1 VNDRP
6 NILLIMTDQH
16 RLSAIGAYRDSPL
29 CGDTPC
35 RTPHIDRLAAE
46 GVRFDTVYTTCPVCS
61 PARGS
66 VITGLYPHAHGISS
80 NAHNLGSSV
89 HELPDG
95 PNLLPRKL
103 AELGYSSGYTG
114 KWHLGNGATTAFGAD
129 VDPALPTSRGFVGQD
144 FGGHGGG
151 GFGCDEY
158 QDYLREQGLSHEV
171 KPWSENTKQILPTGE
186 LAGPV
191 ESTVPYFLADHT
203 RSLIDRFSA
212 EEAPYFIWHNFW
224 GPHGPYY
231 SPTEYVDRYRNVDI
245 PPWPNYDW
253 PSRST
258 PGPHHVKIH
267 PEHES
272 LTWADWATAI
282 RYYYAFTTLIDQQI
296 GRIYAH
302 LESTGQLDNTVIIF
316 TSDHGETAGSHGGL
330 TDKGW
335 QHFEEIQRIPMIVRF
350 PDGRHA
356 GETREGLISL
366 ADVYPTILD
375 LAGEGSGPA
384 DTEGLPEDTA
394 DVSTGIHGQ
403 TVLPLVNDPS
413 TPWRDHLVI
422 EFGGVNN
429 LAATLRTL
437 VKGGFKYGYSAG
449 FPDQLYDLT
458 SDPHETTNLVE
469 SPDHRARLNDLRQT
483 LSDWMQ
489 ENRDPVR
496 GIYNQ
501 ALRYHLGS

>member
-1 VNDRP
+1 
-6 NILLIMTDQH
+6 
-16 RLSAIGAYRDSPL
+16 
-29 CGDTPC
+29 
-35 RTPHIDRLAAE
+35 
-46 GVRFDTVYTTCPVCS
+46 
-61 PARGS
+61 
-66 VITGLYPHAHGISS
+66 
-80 NAHNLGSSV
+80 
-89 HELPDG
+89 
-95 PNLLPRKL
+95 
-103 AELGYSSGYTG
+103 
-114 KWHLGNGATTAFGAD
+114 
-129 VDPALPTSRGFVGQD
+129 
-144 FGGHGGG
+144 
-151 GFGCDEY
+151 
-158 QDYLREQGLSHEV
+158 
-171 KPWSENTKQILPTGE
+171 
-186 LAGPV
+186 
-191 ESTVPYFLADHT
+191 
-203 RSLIDRFSA
+203 
-212 EEAPYFIWHNFW
+212 
-224 GPHGPYY
+224 
-231 SPTEYVDRYRNVDI
+231 
-245 PPWPNYDW
+245 
-253 PSRST
+253 
-258 PGPHHVKIH
+258 
-267 PEHES
+267 
-272 LTWADWATAI
+272 
-282 RYYYAFTTLIDQQI
+282 LIDQQI